1 MKRNTA
7 KKLNEALANAEQF
20 IRQMEQMDDRKLSK
34 HLDLFHQQLQ
44 KAFEQKNE
52 IAYML
57 LSEYEMQTLEARVN
71 KNFIMGKQG

>member
-20 IRQMEQMDDRKLSK
+20 IRQMDDRKLSK

-71 KNFIMGKQG
+71 KNFIMGKQE